1 MYILSLSLSLYIY
14 IYTYIYIYMYICIYV
29 YTYIAR
35 DRACR
40 VGPGRRSL
48 APCCAAADAK
58 KGGEK
63 DGNIER

>member
-1 MYILSLSLSLYIY
+1 
-14 IYTYIYIYMYICIYV
+14 MYICIYV